1 MKLICVNDNIAK
13 FSSEFY
19 AEHGFSIL
27 IEKGDSKILFDT
39 GKSPEVL
46 KHNMEQL
53 NGFKDLKHVVLSHG
67 HGDHTGGLSQVLN
80 NSSADIYLHKTAI
93 LPKFILRNDNMEF
106 IGISDIPYV
115 DKDNEEKKLQ
125 PKLELISKTI
135 EIEQDIFIFAEISFS
150 NDFEELDPS
159 FFIEKNQNFLHDN
172 FDDELVL
179 VIKTREGLVI
189 LSGCG
194 HKGIVNTVSS
204 VAEYFNE
211 NVYAVIGGTHLIT
224 ANENRI
230 ETTLTELEMFD
241 PKYLIFGHCTGF
253 NALCK
258 FKNKFKDKFQILESG
273 KEIILP

>member
-53 NGFKDLKHVVLSHG
+53 NGFNDLKQVVLSHG
-67 HGDHTGGLSQVLN
+67 HGDHTGGLSQVLK

-93 LPKFILRNDNMEF
+93 LPKYILRNNNMEF
-106 IGISDIPYV
+106 IGISEIPCVY
-115 DKDNEEKKLQ
+115 KDNEEKKLQ
-125 PKLELISKTI
+125 PKLKLISKTI

-159 FFIEKNQNFLHDN
+159 FFIEKNHNFLHDN

-179 VIKTREGLVI
+179 VIKTPEGLVI

-204 VAEYFNE
+204 VAKYFNQ

-230 ETTLTELEMFD
+230 KTTITELEMFD

-253 NALCK
+253 DALCK

>member
-1 MKLICVNDNIAK
+1 MKLICVNDNTAK

-19 AEHGFSIL
+19 AEHGLSIL
-27 IEKGDSKILFDT
+27 IEKGNFKILFDT

-67 HGDHTGGLSQVLN
+67 HEDHTGGLSEVLN
-80 NSSADIYLHKTAI
+80 NSSANIYLHKTAI
-93 LPKFILRNDNMEF
+93 LPKYILRNDNMEF
-106 IGISDIPYV
+106 IGISNIPYV
-115 DKDNEEKKLQ
+115 DKDDKEKKLQ

-159 FFIEKNQNFLHDN
+159 FFIKKNDNFLRDN
-172 FDDELVL
+172 FEDELVL
-179 VIKTREGLVI
+179 VIKTQEGLVI

-204 VAEYFNE
+204 VAKYFNE

-224 ANENRI
+224 ANEDQI
-230 ETTLTELEMFD
+230 ETTITELEMFD

-253 NALCK
+253 DALCK
-258 FKNKFKDKFQILESG
+258 FKNIFKNKFQILESG